1 MKRMKKLIIGLLIGF
16 MTFAV
21 FEVTAPVGVFAH
33 SGRTDA
39 NGGHKDNKNKSGLGP
54 YHYHCGGYPAHLHPN
69 GVCPYT
75 SSADNIEE
83 EPRENIS
90 IESAPSEMYVGDS
103 EIIKYIIENQEGSSN
118 VKMTSDRPEVV
129 SVEKGR
135 LKAVGE
141 GTAVITVQTDH
152 SEVSVEIHV
161 SSISVESFVLEE
173 QTRIQT
179 GETRQLKYQIEP
191 PNATDRSISWESEDR
206 TIASVDSFGN
216 ITGEKV
222 GKTQITAIMSNG
234 LTGSCEVEVY
244 EIVSQEIWT
253 NFQTLE
259 MTVGDIQKLDI
270 KVLPENA
277 ADLSYL
283 IDVQDDTILSIG
295 KDNQIQ
301 AIRGGSTKIVIQT
314 ANLKKELPV
323 QIKEIEVNSIII
335 QDQYFQ
341 PVQEQTID
349 IQDELQLFAV
359 VYPENASTKKI
370 KWISD
375 NMDVVSTEENRLQI
389 KGEGTVTLTASVDN
403 GVSEKVVIH
412 IIDKERKY
420 ASPVLGCIVIAGGLG
435 ATLAYRK
442 RKEKV

>member
-1 MKRMKKLIIGLLIGF
+1 MRKMCIRD
-16 MTFAV
+16 
-21 FEVTAPVGVFAH
+21 
-33 SGRTDA
+33 S
-39 NGGHKDNKNKSGLGP
+39 
-54 YHYHCGGYPAHLHPN
+54 CGGYPAHLHPN

-323 QIKEIEVNSIII
+323 QIKEIEVNS
-335 QDQYFQ
+335 D
-341 PVQEQTID
+341 
-349 IQDELQLFAV
+349 
-359 VYPENASTKKI
+359 VYKRQ
-370 KWISD
+370 
-375 NMDVVSTEENRLQI
+375 VS
-389 KGEGTVTLTASVDN
+389 
-403 GVSEKVVIH
+403 VSALV
-412 IIDKERKY
+412 
-420 ASPVLGCIVIAGGLG
+420 
-435 ATLAYRK
+435 
-442 RKEKV
+442 